1 MMTPMRCCK
10 ICGCYLPDNVT
21 RCLACGFDEHYN
33 MSPYDPDEIMTTT
46 LDDEYNRIIIGNPI
60 RAIHRIYT
68 PQMPTVTNVW

>member
-46 LDDEYNRIIIGNPI
+46 LDNPI
-60 RAIHRIYT
+60 LAIHRMHT
-68 PQMPTVTNVW
+68 TQMPTTTNVW